1 MIVNRLCAADNDIG
15 LNMIRYKTIKR
26 DDQS

>member
-1 MIVNRLCAADNDIG
+1 MVVNRFCAADNDIG
-15 LNMIRYKTIKR
+15 LNMIRNNTIKR